1 MDPAVQIHGSIGFGV
16 QVPRARSKLTP
27 FPHTVLGGTP
37 GHGNELEA
45 AVGLLTRRAAPAPE
59 ARGGGVAYQKINL

>member
-1 MDPAVQIHGSIGFGV
+1 MDPAVQIRGSIGFEV

-37 GHGNELEA
+37 GHGVSWKRPLGTLWITLQH
-45 AVGLLTRRAAPAPE
+45 V
-59 ARGGGVAYQKINL
+59 